1 METNET
7 EQLEKK
13 FNFGNIVG
21 KGLLGLAICGMGA
34 VLSSGCYIFIREEPP
49 KKPIIYQEYE
59 NAQTSLQNVRQVVVT
74 GDEVLFPYKDIKL
87 KQVIDENY
95 SRLNE
100 IIKSLERDIGKI
112 EENHPE
118 IEQYQQN
125 SERFIDQNHK
135 IVLAGQFGGLATIFG
150 LCGYVIL
157 KGIEDGGPF

>member
-1 METNET
+1 METNKT

-13 FNFGNIVG
+13 VNWNKAARTALI
-21 KGLLGLAICGMGA
+21 GLTLYGISSISIGCNYRE
-34 VLSSGCYIFIREEPP
+34 LSKRPS
-49 KKPIIYQEYE
+49 IYQEYE